1 MEKRCSMIHLKI
13 QNRTQNK
20 TIESKMIGVSGEV
33 EEVEEEVTVKM
44 TEKAIEV
51 VNIEIKGDLM
61 IKKEDRII
69 KNITIKKNQPRI

>member
-1 MEKRCSMIHLKI
+1 
-13 QNRTQNK
+13 
-20 TIESKMIGVSGEV
+20 MIGVSGEV

-51 VNIEIKGDLM
+51 VNIEIKGELM